1 MDHVVE
7 KTLRSPINHLLL
19 LLHSSHN
26 QTFSLFSFTF
36 LLLLCLSHYMSLC
49 VSRASIVQK
58 RVIYFQDEG
67 SLTVQLC
74 EKGNNS
80 CPSSLSFHSWL
91 CIMLLVSCA
100 LRVVYPP
107 SVFGAHYLPLF
118 HTIFKKNL
126 KPTKPAGENCEDNKS
141 WMSWEFKYCFLF
153 RCRAQP
159 LLSCYLWFHCREK
172 WHSSFLK
179 LTASLI
185 NTALLRDNKASG
197 LSQLWCTHLLYNKKR
212 EPGRVVSQT

>member
-80 CPSSLSFHSWL
+80 YPSSLSFHSWL
-91 CIMLLVSCA
+91 RIMLLVSCA

-118 HTIFKKNL
+118 HTIFKKISN
-126 KPTKPAGENCEDNKS
+126 
-141 WMSWEFKYCFLF
+141 
-153 RCRAQP
+153 QQ
-159 LLSCYLWFHCREK
+159 
-172 WHSSFLK
+172 
-179 LTASLI
+179 
-185 NTALLRDNKASG
+185 
-197 LSQLWCTHLLYNKKR
+197 SQLGKIVRTTNPGCHGNLNIAFCFAA
-212 EPGRVVSQT
+212 EPSHCFHATCDFIAEKNGTLAS

>member
-7 KTLRSPINHLLL
+7 KTLRSPINHLIL
-19 LLHSSHN
+19 LLHSYYY
-26 QTFSLFSFTF
+26 QTFSQFSLTF

-80 CPSSLSFHSWL
+80 CPSSLSFHPWL
-91 CIMLLVSCA
+91 RIMLLVSCA

-107 SVFGAHYLPLF
+107 PSLEHITSLYFIPYL
-118 HTIFKKNL
+118 KNSQ
-126 KPTKPAGENCEDNKS
+126 T
-141 WMSWEFKYCFLF
+141 
-153 RCRAQP
+153 
-159 LLSCYLWFHCREK
+159 
-172 WHSSFLK
+172 
-179 LTASLI
+179 
-185 NTALLRDNKASG
+185 NKASWG
-197 LSQLWCTHLLYNKKR
+197 KLWGQQILDVM
-212 EPGRVVSQT
+212 GI